1 MKNISHALAFKYI
14 LLLGFVYYE
23 QDCFSELINPYIP
36 VDGDDD
42 NCYKQ
47 TFTQKPLVGE
57 QRKTREDI
65 FKNTDEVGRKWLKG
79 DKITKKDLD
88 CVRKFHACLC
98 EDIKNERAR
107 VGGDWVV
114 AGCLTTDFDRYQV
127 RKNLGSDLLMII
139 INVKNSLGDRLK
151 ERHNIEDDK
160 TTEQQTAEYLTKSKP
175 FIQTKRFW
183 ERGVIQIN
191 FEGNETK
198 EEVMETVFKIINDH
212 FDKKDNSEGCCTC

>member
-1 MKNISHALAFKYI
+1 MRLPSHSFF
-14 LLLGFVYYE
+14 LGFVYYE
-23 QDCFSELINPYIP
+23 QDCFNELINPYIP

-42 NCYKQ
+42 NCYKL

-57 QRKTREDI
+57 QRKTREEI
-65 FKNTDEVGRKWLKG
+65 FKNSDDVGRKWWKEE
-79 DKITKKDLD
+79 KITEKDLD
-88 CVRKFHACLC
+88 CVRKYYACLG
-98 EDIKNERAR
+98 EDIKYERAR
-107 VGGDWVV
+107 IGGDWVV
-114 AGCLTTDFDRYQV
+114 AGCLITHFDRYQV

-139 INVKNSLGDRLK
+139 INVKKSLGDRLK

-160 TTEQQTAEYLTKSKP
+160 TTELQTAEYLTKSKP